1 MKTGILLGIIAVTI
15 LGTMAVQSMM
25 VQAGM
30 SPIETIQV
38 TSEDGVV
45 DNNSF
50 SQVVTAECPSSHP
63 FLIGGSPIFAHERS
77 FEGVPDSWVIQPSF
91 DTSTNTYSVE
101 GVVFSPGIRIF
112 FNAIALCANFNFPM
126 GVIGGALI
134 QPDSATLV
142 IAYGIANAIWLVPS
156 VAGIGIAVY
165 LTRNRLQK
173 H

>member
-77 FEGVPDSWVIQPSF
+77 FEGVPDSWAIQPSF
-91 DTSTNTYSVE
+91 V
-101 GVVFSPGIRIF
+101 
-112 FNAIALCANFNFPM
+112 LCF
-126 GVIGGALI
+126 LI
-134 QPDSATLV
+134 
-142 IAYGIANAIWLVPS
+142 
-156 VAGIGIAVY
+156 
-165 LTRNRLQK
+165 
-173 H
+173 